1 MEPTLDIAQ
10 ADMPSFVAR
19 MARERALENDA
30 TVTWVSPAQ
39 YPEAGLAAERT
50 RKGIADGETIAIF
63 GDYDADGITSTALLL
78 RFFRRNGTEPI
89 VRLPHRMHDGYG
101 LKMKHVEEF
110 ADAGVTLLFTVDTG
124 VGSYAEIETAKAKG
138 MDVIV
143 LDHHHFSQRPP
154 AHAVLHPSLALTPTD
169 HPPSAAG
176 VVFAFLHA
184 LEKDTWAGREEDLAL
199 AAIGTIA
206 DVVTLR
212 GDNRRLVTE
221 GLAAMNRL
229 APSPLQSLLT
239 GVSRGQRLTST
250 DVAFRVA
257 PRINAAGRMADPILA
272 LSAILEGGDG
282 MQTLEQLNVERQAET
297 ARCIEHALLSIDPT
311 GKLEHESL
319 PAFLCV
325 ASEDYPPGILGLI
338 SGKLTE
344 RFGRPSMAANIGG
357 GNCVASLRSTPFYH
371 VTEGLKRIAPMLTTF
386 GGHAQAAGCS
396 FKKENLTEIARAMNE
411 DAKAHIAPD
420 DLIPTLAIDATLP
433 IHAVSVPFCSSLS
446 QLEPFGQGNGEPLF
460 LSRGVTLSF
469 PRTVGVEG
477 QHLQAYAAHCKLIGF
492 NFGRFIDQIN
502 KPVDLVYR
510 LNVDTWN
517 GKATP
522 QLMLVDVRL
531 AS

>member
-1 MEPTLDIAQ
+1 MEPALDIAQ
-10 ADMPSFVAR
+10 ADMPSFVKR
-19 MARERALENDA
+19 MGLERALENDA
-30 TVTWVSPAQ
+30 TVSWISPAQ
-39 YPEAGLAAERT
+39 YPEATLAAERT

-63 GDYDADGITSTALLL
+63 GDYDCDGITSTAQML
-78 RFFRRNGTEPI
+78 RFFRRNGVEPI

-110 ADAGVTLLFTVDTG
+110 ANAGVTLLFTVDTG
-124 VGSYAEIETAKAKG
+124 VASHAEIETAKAKG

-143 LDHHHFSQRPP
+143 LDHHHFTQRPP
-154 AHAVLHPSLALTPTD
+154 AHAVLHPSLAQHPTP

-176 VVFAFLHA
+176 VVFAFLHE
-184 LEKDTWAGREEDLAL
+184 LEKDMWAGREEDLAL

-229 APSPLQSLLT
+229 APSPLQQMLAS
-239 GVSRGQRLTST
+239 VSRGQRLTST

-257 PRINAAGRMADPILA
+257 PRINAAGRMADPTLA

-297 ARCIEHALLSIDPT
+297 ARCIEHALQSIDPT
-311 GKLEHESL
+311 GTLDHASL

-344 RFGRPSMAANIGG
+344 RFGRPSMAANIKGED
-357 GNCVASLRSTPFYH
+357 CVASLRSTPFYH
-371 VTEGLKRIAPMLTTF
+371 VTEGLRRIASLLATF

-396 FKKENLTEIARAMNE
+396 FKKENLADIARTMDE
-411 DAKAHIAPD
+411 DVRSKVSQD
-420 DLIPTLAIDATLP
+420 ELVPTLAIDATLP

-446 QLEPFGQGNGEPLF
+446 QLEPFGQGNSEPLF

-469 PRTVGVEG
+469 PRTVGGEG

-492 NFGRFIDQIN
+492 NLGRFIDHIN

-517 GKATP
+517 GKANP
-522 QLMLVDVRL
+522 QLMLQDLRL
-531 AS
+531 AA

>member
-1 MEPTLDIAQ
+1 MEPMLDIAQ

-30 TVTWVSPAQ
+30 TASWVSPEM
-39 YPEAGLAAERT
+39 YPEAGMAAERT

-63 GDYDADGITSTALLL
+63 GDYDADGITSTAQML
-78 RFFRRNGTEPI
+78 RFFRRNGVEPV

-110 ADAGVTLLFTVDTG
+110 AGAGVTLLFTVDTG
-124 VGSYAEIETAKAKG
+124 VASHAEIENAKTKG

-143 LDHHHFSQRPP
+143 LDHHHFTQRPP
-154 AHAVLHPSLALTPTD
+154 AHAVLHPSLSLHPTP

-184 LEKDTWAGREEDLAL
+184 LEKEHWAGREEDMAL

-229 APSPLQSLLT
+229 APSPLQAMLA

-250 DVAFRVA
+250 DIAFRVA

-272 LSAILEGGDG
+272 LSAILEGGEG
-282 MQTLEQLNVERQAET
+282 MQTLDRLNTERQAET
-297 ARCIEHALLSIDPT
+297 TRCIEHALASIDPT
-311 GKLEHESL
+311 GKLDHESL

-344 RFGRPSMAANIGG
+344 RFGRPSMAVNING

-371 VTEGLKRIAPMLTTF
+371 VTEGLKRIAPLLTTF

-411 DAKAHIAPD
+411 DAATRISAD
-420 DLIPTLAIDATLP
+420 DLIPTLAVDATLP
-433 IHAVSVPFCSSLS
+433 IHSVSVPFCSSLS
-446 QLEPFGQGNGEPLF
+446 QLEPFGQGNSEPLF

-469 PRTVGVEG
+469 LRTVGGEG

-492 NFGRFIDQIN
+492 NFGHFIDHIN

-517 GKATP
+517 GKANP
-522 QLMLVDVRL
+522 QLMLQDIRM

>member
-1 MEPTLDIAQ
+1 MEPTLAIAQ
-10 ADMPSFVAR
+10 ADMASFAAR

-30 TVTWVSPAQ
+30 AAWISPAL
-39 YPEAGLAAERT
+39 YPEAAVAAERT
-50 RKGIADGETIAIF
+50 RKGIADGETMAIF

-78 RFFRRNGTEPI
+78 RFFRRNATEPI
-89 VRLPHRMHDGYG
+89 VRLPHREKDGYG

-110 ADAGVTLLFTVDTG
+110 SDAGVTLLFTVDTG
-124 VGSYAEIETAKAKG
+124 VASHAEIEEAKRRG

-143 LDHHHFSQRPP
+143 LDHHHFTARPP
-154 AHAVLHPSLALTPTD
+154 AHAVLHPSLAQTPTD

-184 LEKDTWAGREEDLAL
+184 LENDRWQGREEDLAL

-229 APSPLQSLLT
+229 APSPLQQMLS

-250 DVAFRVA
+250 DIAFRVA
-257 PRINAAGRMADPILA
+257 PRINAAGRMADPVLA
-272 LSAILEGGDG
+272 LSAILEGGEG
-282 MQTLEQLNVERQAET
+282 MQALEQLNAERQAET
-297 ARCIEHALLSIDPT
+297 ARCIEHALSSIDPT
-311 GKLEHESL
+311 GRFDHATL

-344 RFGRPSMAANIGG
+344 RFGRPSMAVNIKGED
-357 GNCVASLRSTPFYH
+357 CVASLRSTPFYH
-371 VTEGLKRIAPMLTTF
+371 VTEGLKRIAPLLATF

-396 FKKENLTEIARAMNE
+396 FKKENLAGIARALDE
-411 DAKAHIAPD
+411 DASSRISAD
-420 DLIPTLAIDATLP
+420 DLIPTLGIDAELP
-433 IHAVSVPFCSSLS
+433 IHSVSVPFCSSLS
-446 QLEPFGQGNGEPLF
+446 TLEPFGQGNGEPLF

-469 PRTVGVEG
+469 PRTVGGEG

-492 NFGRFIDQIN
+492 NFGRFIDDIR

-522 QLMLVDVRL
+522 QLMLQDLRI
-531 AS
+531 AA